1 MVRLRYRF
9 SLLLACLLALAPA
22 ISGAEN
28 IVQTSEL
35 KPQFGGKVES
45 MLFVG
50 TSASHPDVALGNKQ
64 ALVAAEMRKLLK
76 ATGLQIFTMAIKVGE
91 TDAAGVIAQSVA
103 KFGPSHTVSV
113 TVPSGLVS
121 VKRSTGETIT
131 AKTYVI
137 KTDIYD
143 VKSQAL
149 IWTDS
154 AEVEAGFFLGASN
167 AAVAEAVVTR
177 MRADGLF

>member
-1 MVRLRYRF
+1 
-9 SLLLACLLALAPA
+9 
-22 ISGAEN
+22 
-28 IVQTSEL
+28 
-35 KPQFGGKVES
+35 
-45 MLFVG
+45 
-50 TSASHPDVALGNKQ
+50 
-64 ALVAAEMRKLLK
+64 
-76 ATGLQIFTMAIKVGE
+76 
-91 TDAAGVIAQSVA
+91 
-103 KFGPSHTVSV
+103 
-113 TVPSGLVS
+113 

-131 AKTYVI
+131 ARTYVI

>member
-1 MVRLRYRF
+1 MVCLRYRF

-22 ISGAEN
+22 ISCAEN

-35 KPQFGGKVES
+35 RLQFSGKVES
-45 MLFVG
+45 ILFIG

-76 ATGLQIFTMAIKVGE
+76 ATGLQVFAMGVKLGE
-91 TDAAGVIAQSVA
+91 TDAAAVVAQSVA
-103 KFGPSHTVSV
+103 KFAPSHTVSV
-113 TVPSGLVS
+113 TVPSGWVF
-121 VKRSTGETIT
+121 VKRSTGESTT

-149 IWTDS
+149 VWTGS

-167 AAVAEAVVTR
+167 IAVAEAVVAR
-177 MRADGLF
+177 MRADGIF